1 MYRWG
6 KLQAIVK
13 LDKESL
19 SLGKLTSV
27 SYCLN
32 PQCPD
37 PSNQP
42 NPKARLC
49 PHCGSELFLRGRY
62 RIIQTLG
69 GGGFG
74 RTFEIEDNGV
84 PKVLKVLYKNH
95 PKAVT
100 LFQQEAKVL
109 SRLNHPGIPRVEED
123 GYFQY
128 FPKNAKDP
136 LHCLVMEKI
145 EGSNLM
151 DWLKARNHTPIDE
164 AQAMAWLKQLVEI
177 LGQVH
182 QQHYF
187 HRDIK
192 PHNIMRRPEGQL
204 ALIDFGTAREVTGT
218 YLNKV
223 GGGQNVTEIISAGYT
238 PPEQINGKAVP
249 QSDFYALG
257 RTFVYLLTGR
267 RPTEFPEN
275 PRTGKLLWRDGAP
288 HISNELASVIDYM
301 MAPFP
306 GNRPQHAQ
314 MILKSLAEVEGANST
329 SNTSGRNT
337 HGRVGDR
344 TGSPTGSRANLFE
357 VRSGESGFRVS
368 ASGLRSGTSGFKTGL
383 PRRREP
389 RWLQNVRDRLE
400 DRPIVSIL
408 AGSLLFIL
416 ASTQIYGMW
425 RYSAFPSNPV
435 KVIANIPSNWFLQK
449 TLRQDGEVASVALSG
464 DGKILA
470 SGSFGTIR
478 LWDVADGELKLDPI
492 AAHNKW
498 VGSLVFSPDGKTL
511 FSGSDDS
518 TIRLWNSQTGAR
530 KLTIASGGGAV
541 KALAV
546 SPNGK
551 ILASGS
557 ADKMIRLWSPINGDR
572 IRTLGGHQGAVNA
585 LAISSDGKILA
596 SASHDK
602 TIKLWDLNQGILLD
616 TLSGH
621 SGAVLGVAISPDG
634 KTVASASSDNTIA
647 LWELATGKRQQSLGG
662 QGKWVRAVAFSR
674 NGRHLVSAGETL
686 SIWQPQ
692 TGELQR
698 VLAGHDRQIDSIALG
713 SDNRTVISGSDD
725 RTLKIWRLP
734 KSD

>member
-1 MYRWG
+1 M
-6 KLQAIVK
+6 
-13 LDKESL
+13 
-19 SLGKLTSV
+19 

-32 PQCPD
+32 PQCPA

-42 NPKARLC
+42 NPKARVC

-62 RIIQTLG
+62 RVTQPLG

-74 RTFEIEDNGV
+74 RTFEIEENGV

-95 PKAVT
+95 PKAVS

-123 GYFQY
+123 GYFLY
-128 FPKNAKDP
+128 FPKDAKEA

-151 DWLKARNHTPIDE
+151 DWLKARNHQPIDE
-164 AQAMAWLKQLVEI
+164 AQAMEWLKQLVEI

-257 RTFVYLLTGR
+257 RTFVYLLTGK

-288 HISNELASVIDYM
+288 LISNELASVIDYM

-314 MILKSLAEVEGANST
+314 MILKSLAEVGSTNST
-329 SNTSGRNT
+329 ANRSQSNTAGRAIDRSGYA
-337 HGRVGDR
+337 
-344 TGSPTGSRANLFE
+344 TGSRGNVFDG
-357 VRSGESGFRVS
+357 RSGESGFRVS
-368 ASGLRSGTSGFKTGL
+368 SSGLRSGTSGFHTGV
-383 PRRREP
+383 PRRRKPQWFEN
-389 RWLQNVRDRLE
+389 LRDLWE
-400 DRPIVSIL
+400 DRPIVSV
-408 AGSLLFIL
+408 AVGSLLFL
-416 ASTQIYGMW
+416 VATTQLYGMW
-425 RYSAFPSNPV
+425 RYSAFPSNPI

-449 TLRQDGEVASVALSG
+449 TLRQDGQVASVALSG
-464 DGKILA
+464 DGKTLA

-478 LWDVADGELKLDPI
+478 FWDIKKKELKLDPI
-492 AAHNKW
+492 AAHSKW
-498 VGSLVFSPDGKTL
+498 ISALVFSPDGKTL

-518 TIRLWNSQTGAR
+518 TIRLWNAYTGTR
-530 KLTIASGGGAV
+530 MRTIATGGGAV

-546 SPNGK
+546 NPNGT

-557 ADKMIRLWSPINGDR
+557 ADKAIRLWSPTYGDR
-572 IRTLGGHQGAVNA
+572 IQTLGGHQGTVNS
-585 LAISSDGKILA
+585 LAISSNGKILA
-596 SASHDK
+596 SASDDK
-602 TIKLWDLNQGILLD
+602 TIKLWDLDRGILMR

-634 KTVASASSDNTIA
+634 KTIASASTDNTIG
-647 LWELATGKRQQSLGG
+647 LWDVATGKRKKSLGG
-662 QGKWVRAVAFSR
+662 HGKWVRAVAFSR
-674 NGRHLVSAGETL
+674 DGRQLVSAGETL
-686 SIWQPQ
+686 RIWQPQ
-692 TGELQR
+692 TGELQQT
-698 VLAGHDRQIDSIALG
+698 LTGHDRQIDSIALS
-713 SDNRTVISGSDD
+713 SDNRTAISGSND
-725 RTLKIWRLP
+725 RTIKIWRLP

>member
-1 MYRWG
+1 MIDR
-6 KLQAIVK
+6 
-13 LDKESL
+13 KESL
-19 SLGKLTSV
+19 ALGELPSV

-42 NPKARLC
+42 NPKARIC
-49 PHCGSELFLRGRY
+49 PHCGSELYLRGRY
-62 RIIQTLG
+62 RILQSLG

-74 RTFEIEDNGV
+74 RTFEIEESGAS
-84 PKVLKVLYKNH
+84 KVLKVLYKNH

-109 SRLNHPGIPRVEED
+109 SRMNHPGIPRVEED
-123 GYFQY
+123 GYFLY
-128 FPKNAKDP
+128 WPKDAKDP
-136 LHCLVMEKI
+136 IHCLVMEKI
-145 EGSNLM
+145 DGSNLM
-151 DWLKARNHTPIDE
+151 DWLKARNHEPIDE
-164 AQAMAWLKQLVEI
+164 AQALAWLKQLVEI

-204 ALIDFGTAREVTGT
+204 VLIDFGTAREVTGT

-257 RTFVYLLTGR
+257 RTFVYLLTGK

-275 PRTGKLLWRDGAP
+275 PRTGKLLWREGAP

-314 MILKSLAEVEGANST
+314 MILKSLAEVEIETADRS
-329 SNTSGRNT
+329 SGRSAF
-337 HGRVGDR
+337 GRTAAR
-344 TGSPTGSRANLFE
+344 TGGNTGSSSIGRRRPTLFE
-357 VRSGESGFRVS
+357 ATSESGF
-368 ASGLRSGTSGFKTGL
+368 RSGTSGFHTGGSGFRSNL
-383 PRRREP
+383 SNRPMRRMWQTWR
-389 RWLQNVRDRLE
+389 NRLSE
-400 DRPIVSIL
+400 RPIVSIL
-408 AGSLLFIL
+408 GGSLLFL
-416 ASTQIYGMW
+416 LLCTQAYGIW
-425 RYSAFPSNPV
+425 RYGGFPTNPV

-449 TLRQDGEVASVALSG
+449 TLRQNGEVASVALSG
-464 DGKILA
+464 DGKVLA

-478 LWDVADGELKLDPI
+478 FWDLESGDLKLDPI

-498 VGSLVFSPDGKTL
+498 VGALVFSSDGKTL

-518 TIRLWNSQTGAR
+518 TIRLWDAQTGAR
-530 KLTIASGGGAV
+530 KLTISGQGGAV

-546 SPNGK
+546 NPNGK

-557 ADKMIRLWSPINGDR
+557 ADKTIRLWNAANGTR
-572 IRTLGGHQGAVNA
+572 LRTLSGHQGAVNS
-585 LAISSDGKILA
+585 LAIRGDGKILA
-596 SASHDK
+596 SASDDK
-602 TIKLWDLNQGILLD
+602 TIKLWDLDRGILVR
-616 TLSGH
+616 TLTGH

-634 KTVASASSDNTIA
+634 KTLASASSDNTVA
-647 LWELATGKRQQSLGG
+647 VWDLATGKRLHSLVGHR
-662 QGKWVRAVAFSR
+662 KWVRAVAFSR
-674 NGRHLVSAGETL
+674 DGRSLVSAGETL
-686 SIWQPQ
+686 RIWQPQ
-692 TGELQR
+692 TGELLR
-698 VLAGHDRQIDSIALG
+698 SLSGHDRKIDALVPG
-713 SDNRTVISGSDD
+713 SDNRTVISGSYD
-725 RTLKIWRLP
+725 RTIKIWHLP
-734 KSD
+734 QSD

>member
-1 MYRWG
+1 M
-6 KLQAIVK
+6 
-13 LDKESL
+13 
-19 SLGKLTSV
+19 

-32 PQCPD
+32 PKCPD

-42 NPKARLC
+42 NPKARVC
-49 PHCGSELFLRGRY
+49 PHCGSELCLRGRY
-62 RIIQTLG
+62 RITQVLG

-74 RTFEIEDNGV
+74 RTFEIEENGDLQ
-84 PKVLKVLYKNH
+84 VLKVLYKNH
-95 PKAVT
+95 PKAVA

-123 GYFQY
+123 GYFMY
-128 FPKNAKDP
+128 CPKDAKES

-151 DWLKARNHTPIDE
+151 DWLKARNHKPIDE
-164 AQAMAWLKQLVEI
+164 AQAMIWLKQLVEI

-257 RTFVYLLTGR
+257 RTFVYLLTGK

-288 HISNELASVIDYM
+288 HVSNELASVIDYM

-314 MILKSLAEVEGANST
+314 MILKSLAEAEDASST
-329 SNTSGRNT
+329 SNTSGGNT
-337 HGRVGDR
+337 LGRSTDR
-344 TGSPTGSRANLFE
+344 TGSSTASRGLLLE
-357 VRSGESGFRVS
+357 SRSGESGFRSS
-368 ASGLRSGTSGFKTGL
+368 ASGWRSTNSGFYSGL
-383 PRRREP
+383 SRRRGP
-389 RWLQNVRDRLE
+389 KWWQNLREKLE
-400 DRPIVSIL
+400 ERPIVSIV
-408 AGSLLFIL
+408 AGSVLFLLVG
-416 ASTQIYGMW
+416 TQVYGMW
-425 RYSAFPSNPV
+425 RYSAFPSNPI
-435 KVIANIPSNWFLQK
+435 KTIANIPSNWFLQK
-449 TLRQDGEVASVALSG
+449 TLRQDGEVASVALSR
-464 DGKILA
+464 DGKIVA

-478 LWDVADGELKLDPI
+478 FWDVADGELKFDPI

-498 VGSLVFSPDGKTL
+498 IGALVFSPDGKTL
-511 FSGSDDS
+511 FSGSDDGA
-518 TIRLWNSQTGAR
+518 IRLWNPQTGAR
-530 KLTIASGGGAV
+530 KLTIATGGGSV

-546 SPNGK
+546 SSDGT

-557 ADKMIRLWSPINGDR
+557 ADKTIKLWSPANGDR
-572 IRTLGGHQGAVNA
+572 FQTFSGHQGAVNS

-596 SASHDK
+596 SGSDDK
-602 TIKLWDLNQGILLD
+602 TIKLWDLDRGILMR

-621 SGAVLGVAISPDG
+621 SGTVLGIAISPDG
-634 KTVASASSDNTIA
+634 KTIASASSDNTIA
-647 LWELATGKRQQSLGG
+647 LWDLATGKRKRILVGHR
-662 QGKWVRAVAFSR
+662 KWVRAVAFSR
-674 NGRHLVSAGETL
+674 DGRHLVSAGETL
-686 SIWQPQ
+686 RIWQPQ
-692 TGELQR
+692 TGELLR
-698 VLAGHDRQIDSIALG
+698 SLSGHDRQIDSIALG
-713 SDNRTVISGSDD
+713 SDNQTAISGSYD

>member
-1 MYRWG
+1 M
-6 KLQAIVK
+6 
-13 LDKESL
+13 
-19 SLGKLTSV
+19 

-32 PQCPD
+32 PQCPA

-42 NPKARLC
+42 NPKARVC

-62 RIIQTLG
+62 RVIQPLG

-74 RTFEIEDNGV
+74 RTFEIEENGV
-84 PKVLKVLYKNH
+84 LRVLKVLYKNH
-95 PKAVT
+95 PKAVS

-123 GYFQY
+123 GYFLY
-128 FPKNAKDP
+128 FPKDAKDA

-151 DWLKARNHTPIDE
+151 DWLKARNHQPIDE
-164 AQAMAWLKQLVEI
+164 AQAMEWLKQLVEI

-257 RTFVYLLTGR
+257 RTFVYLLTGK

-288 HISNELASVIDYM
+288 LISNELASVIDYM

-314 MILKSLAEVEGANST
+314 MILKSLADVDSVHSTANRSE
-329 SNTSGRNT
+329 RNT
-337 HGRVGDR
+337 AGRSLDR
-344 TGSPTGSRANLFE
+344 SGATTGSPRANIFDG
-357 VRSGESGFRVS
+357 RSGESGFRVS
-368 ASGLRSGTSGFKTGL
+368 SSGLRSGTSGFQTSV
-383 PRRREP
+383 PRRRKSG
-389 RWLQNVRDRLE
+389 RLAE
-400 DRPIVSIL
+400 WRSLWQERPIVSML
-408 AGSLLFIL
+408 VCSLLCIV
-416 ASTQIYGMW
+416 AMTQFYGLW

-435 KVIANIPSNWFLQK
+435 KAIANIPSNWFLQK
-449 TLRQDGEVASVALSG
+449 TLRQNGEVTSVALSG

-478 LWDVADGELKLDPI
+478 LWDMADKELKLDPI
-492 AAHNKW
+492 AAHSKW
-498 VGSLVFSPDGKTL
+498 ISTLVFSGDGKTL

-518 TIRLWNSQTGAR
+518 TIRLWNARTGAR
-530 KLTIASGGGAV
+530 MLTIATGGGAV

-546 SPNGK
+546 SPDGT

-557 ADKMIRLWSPINGDR
+557 TDKTIKLWSPVYGDR
-572 IRTLGGHQGAVNA
+572 IQTLGGHQGTVNS
-585 LAISSDGKILA
+585 LAISSNGKILA
-596 SASHDK
+596 SASDDK
-602 TIKLWDLNQGILLD
+602 TIKLWDLDRGILMR
-616 TLSGH
+616 TLNGH

-634 KTVASASSDNTIA
+634 KTLASASSDNTIG
-647 LWELATGKRQQSLGG
+647 LWDLATGKRKKSLGG
-662 QGKWVRAVAFSR
+662 HGKWVRAVAFSR
-674 NGRHLVSAGETL
+674 NGRQLVSAGETL
-686 SIWQPQ
+686 NIWQPQ
-692 TGELQR
+692 TGELQQTL
-698 VLAGHDRQIDSIALG
+698 VGHDRQIDSIALS
-713 SDNRTVISGSDD
+713 SDNRTAISGSYD
-725 RTLKIWRLP
+725 RTIKIWRLP
-734 KSD
+734 KSN

>member
-1 MYRWG
+1 MSKASGYSEDR
-6 KLQAIVK
+6 
-13 LDKESL
+13 KESL
-19 SLGKLTSV
+19 SLGELPSV

-42 NPKARLC
+42 NPKARVC
-49 PHCGSELFLRGRY
+49 PHCGSELCLRGRY
-62 RIIQTLG
+62 RTTQSLG

-74 RTFEIEDNGV
+74 RTFEIEENGDL
-84 PKVLKVLYKNH
+84 KVLKVLYKNH
-95 PKAVT
+95 PKAVS

-123 GYFQY
+123 GYFLY
-128 FPKNAKDP
+128 WPKDAKEP

-151 DWLKARNHTPIDE
+151 DWLKARNHKPIDE
-164 AQAMAWLKQLVEI
+164 AQALIWLKQLVEI

-257 RTFVYLLTGR
+257 RTFVYLVTGK

-275 PRTGKLLWRDGAP
+275 PRTGKLLWREGAP

-314 MILKSLAEVEGANST
+314 MILKSLAEAEGTSST
-329 SNTSGRNT
+329 SNTSGRNSP
-337 HGRVGDR
+337 GRSEER
-344 TGSPTGSRANLFE
+344 TGSSTGSRANLFDA
-357 VRSGESGFRVS
+357 RSGDSGFRS
-368 ASGLRSGTSGFKTGL
+368 STSGLRSETSGFRSSL
-383 PRRREP
+383 SRRRQLP
-389 RWLQNVRDRLE
+389 WWQTLRDRLE
-400 DRPIVSIL
+400 ERPIVSIV
-408 AGSLLFIL
+408 AGSLLFAL
-416 ASTQIYGMW
+416 VSTQVYGMW
-425 RYSAFPSNPV
+425 RYSSFPTNPV
-435 KVIANIPSNWFLQK
+435 KAIANIPSNWFLQK
-449 TLRQDGEVASVALSG
+449 TLRQDGEVASVALSR

-478 LWDVADGELKLDPI
+478 LWDVAEGELQLDPI

-498 VGSLVFSPDGKTL
+498 ITTLVFSPDGKTL

-530 KLTIASGGGAV
+530 KLTIATGGGAV
-541 KALAV
+541 KTLAV
-546 SPNGK
+546 SPNGT

-557 ADKMIRLWSPINGDR
+557 ADKTIKLWNPTYGDR
-572 IRTLGGHQGAVNA
+572 LQTLSGHQGAVNS

-596 SASHDK
+596 SASDDK
-602 TIKLWDLNQGILLD
+602 TIKLWDLDRGVLMR
-616 TLSGH
+616 TLTGH
-621 SGAVLGVAISPDG
+621 SGAVLSVAISPDG
-634 KTVASASSDNTIA
+634 KTLASASSDNQVL
-647 LWELATGKRQQSLGG
+647 LWDLATGKRQHSLVGHR
-662 QGKWVRAVAFSR
+662 KWVRAVAFSR
-674 NGRHLVSAGETL
+674 DGRHLVSAGETL
-686 SIWQPQ
+686 RIWQPQ
-692 TGELQR
+692 TGELLR
-698 VLAGHDRQIDSIALG
+698 SLSGHDRQIDSIALG
-713 SDNRTVISGSDD
+713 ADNQTVISGSDD
-725 RTLKIWRLP
+725 RTIKIWRLP
-734 KSD
+734 KSN

>member
-1 MYRWG
+1 
-6 KLQAIVK
+6 
-13 LDKESL
+13 
-19 SLGKLTSV
+19 V

-42 NPKARLC
+42 NPKARIC
-49 PHCGSELFLRGRY
+49 PHCGSELFVRGRY
-62 RIIQTLG
+62 RIIQSLG

-74 RTFEIEDNGV
+74 RTFEIDENGV
-84 PKVLKVLYKNH
+84 LKVLKVLYKNH

-123 GYFQY
+123 GYFLY
-128 FPKNAKDP
+128 WPKDAKEP

-151 DWLKARNHTPIDE
+151 DWLKARNHKPIDE
-164 AQAMAWLKQLVEI
+164 AQAMVWLKQLVEI

-257 RTFVYLLTGR
+257 RTFVYLLTGK

-275 PRTGKLLWRDGAP
+275 PRTGKLLWREGAP
-288 HISNELASVIDYM
+288 HISNDLASVIDYM

-314 MILKSLAEVEGANST
+314 MILKSLAEVDAANST
-329 SNTSGRNT
+329 SNTAGRNT
-337 HGRVGDR
+337 LGRSSDR
-344 TGSPTGSRANLFE
+344 TGSALGSRANLFE
-357 VRSGESGFRVS
+357 ARSGESGFRLS
-368 ASGLRSGTSGFKTGL
+368 GSGLRTETSGFRLGL
-383 PRRREP
+383 SRRRGP
-389 RWLQNVRDRLE
+389 QWWQNFRDGIE
-400 DRPIVSIL
+400 ERPIVSIL

-425 RYSAFPSNPV
+425 RYSSFPTNPV
-435 KVIANIPSNWFLQK
+435 KAIANIPSNWFLQK
-449 TLRQDGEVASVALSG
+449 TLRQDGEVRSVALSG

-478 LWDVADGELKLDPI
+478 FWDVADGELKLDPI

-498 VGSLVFSPDGKTL
+498 IGALAFSPDGKTL
-511 FSGSDDS
+511 FSGSDDG
-518 TIRLWNSQTGAR
+518 TIRFWNSQTGAR
-530 KLTIASGGGAV
+530 KLTIATRGGAV
-541 KALAV
+541 QALAV

-557 ADKMIRLWSPINGDR
+557 ADKTIKLWNPTNGDR
-572 IRTLGGHQGAVNA
+572 IQTLGGHQGAVNS

-596 SASHDK
+596 SASDDK
-602 TIKLWDLNQGILLD
+602 TIKLWDLNRRILVR
-616 TLSGH
+616 TIGGH

-634 KTVASASSDNTIA
+634 KTLASASSDNTIS
-647 LWELATGKRQQSLGG
+647 LWDVATGKRQHSLVGHR
-662 QGKWVRAVAFSR
+662 KWVRAVAFSR
-674 NGRHLVSAGETL
+674 DGQHLVSAGETL
-686 SIWQPQ
+686 RIWQPK

-698 VLAGHDRQIDSIALG
+698 SLSGHDRGIDSIVLG
-713 SDNRTVISGSDD
+713 SDGRTAISGSED
-725 RTLKIWRLP
+725 RTIKIWRLP